1 MPIKFSAFPFQTKYG
16 VADRTGYDIGGLFAR
31 LTDGEIRCALY
42 KNCSAI
48 ETALAGSTDL
58 DLLVSEEDLTKVRGV
73 MTGAGGIRG
82 YPCRYYDNAIP
93 EREDWFVPTGEGRVL
108 HLDLAH
114 AVMTGPKFHKRYRA
128 LEFGDLLPTQ
138 VEKAEPEGLLRVTP
152 AVELQIALLR
162 AAFRING
169 WIPGRWLRADG
180 DLGRM
185 LGEGFPPGARD
196 HEFTVDLG
204 MWNIRCAARRD
215 GSRLFLDRRAM
226 RDIRQA
232 VRRRHAIG
240 PLVAWRDWAIHWTRR
255 ASFSVMRR
263 ITRRVPGREANKRRL
278 RRGCVVALVG
288 PDGVGKSTQSVR
300 LREIFGRKFRST
312 TVYLGSND
320 GSWMKFR
327 GKLRLARTAHS
338 TVAAAVTNPAPS
350 DKKRNKGERG
360 AFHSVGSAIWRLA
373 VAGNRY
379 LGMRRALR
387 LAKSGT
393 LVITDRCPQNIEEGI
408 LDGPSAAPA
417 SRYRLALML
426 WQLEKRLYRA
436 MAGFAPDFTIH
447 LECDYASSHA
457 RKPGD
462 IDPADFDRRIA
473 LMRTMQERDCN
484 IAVIDARA
492 DIDTVTRQ
500 LFALIWQ
507 QLLRMA

>member
-1 MPIKFSAFPFQTKYG
+1 MKSSAFPFQTKYG
-16 VADRTGYDIGGLFAR
+16 IADRTGYDIGGLFAR
-31 LTDGEIRCALY
+31 LRDEKIRCALY
-42 KNCSAI
+42 KNCNAI
-48 ETALAGSTDL
+48 ESALAGSTDL
-58 DLLVSEEDLTKVRGV
+58 DLLVTEEDLPEVRGV
-73 MTGAGGIRG
+73 LTGAGGIRG

-138 VEKAEPEGLLRVTP
+138 VEKAGPEGLLRVTP
-152 AVELQIALLR
+152 AAELQVALLR

-169 WIPGRWLRADG
+169 WIPRRWLRADG
-180 DLGRM
+180 DLARM
-185 LGEGFPPGARD
+185 LAEAFPPGTRD

-215 GSRLFLDRRAM
+215 GSRLLLDRRAM
-226 RDIRQA
+226 REIRQA
-232 VRRRHAIG
+232 VRRRHGIG
-240 PLVAWRDWAIHWTRR
+240 PLVAWRDRAIHWTRR

-263 ITRRVPGREANKRRL
+263 ITRRVQGREANKRRL
-278 RRGCVVALVG
+278 RPGCVVALVG
-288 PDGVGKSTQSVR
+288 PDGVGKSTQSER

-320 GSWMKFR
+320 GSWMRFR
-327 GKLRLARTAHS
+327 GKLRLARTPHS
-338 TVAAAVTNPAPS
+338 KVAAAVTEPAPS
-350 DKKRNKGERG
+350 DKNRNKGERG
-360 AFHSVGSAIWRLA
+360 TFHSVGSAIWRLA

-393 LVITDRCPQNIEEGI
+393 FVITDRWPQNIEEGI

-473 LMRTMQERDCN
+473 LMRLMRERDCN

-492 DIDTVTRQ
+492 DTDTVTGE

-507 QLLRMA
+507 QLRRMA

>member
-1 MPIKFSAFPFQTKYG
+1 MKSSAFPFQTKYG
-16 VADRTGYDIGGLFAR
+16 IADRTGYDIGGLFAR
-31 LTDGEIRCALY
+31 LRDEKIRCALY
-42 KNCSAI
+42 KNCNAI
-48 ETALAGSTDL
+48 ESALAGSTDL
-58 DLLVSEEDLTKVRGV
+58 DLLVTEEDLPEVRGV
-73 MTGAGGIRG
+73 LTSAGGIRG

-138 VEKAEPEGLLRVTP
+138 VEKAGPEGLLRVTP
-152 AVELQIALLR
+152 AAELQIALLR

-169 WIPGRWLRADG
+169 WIPRRWLRADG
-180 DLGRM
+180 DLARM
-185 LGEGFPPGARD
+185 LAEAFPPGTRD

-215 GSRLFLDRRAM
+215 GSRLLLDRRAM
-226 RDIRQA
+226 REIRQA
-232 VRRRHAIG
+232 VRRRHGIG
-240 PLVAWRDWAIHWTRR
+240 PLVAWRDRAIHWTRR

-263 ITRRVPGREANKRRL
+263 ITRRVQGREANKRRL
-278 RRGCVVALVG
+278 RPGCVVALVG
-288 PDGVGKSTQSVR
+288 PDGVGKSTQSER

-320 GSWMKFR
+320 GSWMRFR
-327 GKLRLARTAHS
+327 GKLRLARTPHS
-338 TVAAAVTNPAPS
+338 KVAAAVTEPAPS
-350 DKKRNKGERG
+350 DKNRNKGERG
-360 AFHSVGSAIWRLA
+360 TFHSVGSAIWRLA

-393 LVITDRCPQNIEEGI
+393 FVITDRWPQNIEEGI

-473 LMRTMQERDCN
+473 LMRLMRERDCN

-492 DIDTVTRQ
+492 DTDTVTGE

-507 QLLRMA
+507 QLRRMA

>member
-1 MPIKFSAFPFQTKYG
+1 MKSSAFPLQTRYG
-16 VADRTGYDIGGLFAR
+16 VADLTGYDIGELFAR
-31 LTDGEIRCALY
+31 LTDEEIRCALY
-42 KNCSAI
+42 KNCNAI
-48 ETALAGSTDL
+48 QTALAGSTDL
-58 DLLVSEEDLTKVRGV
+58 DLLASEENLPDLRGV
-73 MTGAGGIRG
+73 LTDAGGIRG

-93 EREDWFVPTGEGRVL
+93 EREDWFVPTGDGRVL

-138 VEKAEPEGLLRVTP
+138 VEKAGPEGLLRVTP

-169 WIPGRWLRADG
+169 WTPSRWLRADG

-185 LGEGFPPGARD
+185 IAEAFPPGTCD

-215 GSRLFLDRRAM
+215 GSRFFLDRRAM

-232 VRRRHAIG
+232 VRRRHNIG
-240 PLVAWRDWAIHWTRR
+240 PLVAWRDRAIHWMRR

-263 ITRRVPGREANKRRL
+263 ITRHVRGREAHKRRL
-278 RRGCVVALVG
+278 CPGCVVALVG

-320 GSWMKFR
+320 GSWMRFR
-327 GKLRLARTAHS
+327 SKLRLARTPES
-338 TVAAAVTNPAPS
+338 TAAAGVLNSAPS
-350 DKKRNKGERG
+350 GKKRNKVERG
-360 AFHSVGSAIWRLA
+360 VFHSVGSAIWRLA

-379 LGMRRALR
+379 LGIRRASR

-393 LVITDRCPQNIEEGI
+393 LVITDRWPQNFVEGI
-408 LDGPSAAPA
+408 LDGPSEAPA

-436 MAGFAPDFTIH
+436 MARRAPDFTIH

-462 IDPADFDRRIA
+462 IDPANFDRRIA
-473 LMRTMQERDCN
+473 LMHLMQERDYN
-484 IAVIDARA
+484 IAVIDARG
-492 DIDTVTRQ
+492 DTDTVTAQ

-507 QLLRMA
+507 QLRRMA